1 METPSGLKYRDIR
14 VGDGAQPNKGN
25 VCCICCIMFLVKW
38 LVVCLVA
45 CSEKYGIIV
54 SRVLCPV
61 LQDVQN
67 SVMGAEFVAIY

>member
-14 VGDGAQPNKGN
+14 VGDGAQPNKG
-25 VCCICCIMFLVKW
+25 ICCIMFLVKW

>member
-1 METPSGLKYRDIR
+1 
-14 VGDGAQPNKGN
+14 
-25 VCCICCIMFLVKW
+25 MFLVKW

-45 CSEKYGIIV
+45 CSERYGIIV